1 MSSTSTASLALA
13 TAQEMAQSDVR
24 LSWLGRF
31 GRMTLF
37 LIQVVPGI
45 LYWLITFTTI
55 TMPTFLFTLFSTS
68 LTFTMNATTLALIL
82 VAFVSTISWFVR
94 YRFLNMYARLPPEPQ
109 RKEPQIDLYPDTQ
122 EEGSK
127 SGFSNYLDEFLSAIK
142 VFGYLE
148 RPVFHELTRSMQTR
162 KLIAG
167 ETLNLE
173 DEKGFC
179 LVVDGLVEIFVKSS
193 REGRESDS
201 ELNDFRHDSSDSG
214 DNHHLGNGHQGY
226 QLLTEVKNGAPM
238 SSLFSILSLF
248 TEDVKLRHTE
258 DDDLDSVSSSAGFR
272 QQHFPMS
279 NGFGLDHRH
288 HDTPPSLPTS
298 PIFGSASQHGEAKAR
313 DRRSST
319 MAGSAAGSTL
329 PKVPPL
335 SLDVDEDQQKPKS
348 RPRRTQT
355 QSAHPDIVARATVD
369 TTIAII
375 PASAFRRLTRV
386 YPKATAHIVQVILT
400 RLQRVTLATGHSYL
414 GLTSEVLRT
423 EKHMNKYTTYEL
435 PNFLRGDALER
446 LKEKFTRERERIGA
460 EEGSKGIA
468 LHNAAAGRRRGS
480 SNSLRKEA
488 TVHALSA
495 RVSPAANMTTFEQP
509 SRDIGANPSPGDL
522 LTNIQ
527 MSRSGGRRS
536 INMSQGAIPGFAPGP
551 EVWPHDSQSPL
562 TQKTF
567 NPFANTLNPRVTLHR
582 QESVDEDSMFRGSI
596 LECIFK
602 AIGLTNTKNALRMSD
617 SVEASPRLVSYDQKR
632 QKAVFTSNAFG
643 FIDPYEAA
651 GDGDTESITSGGI
664 SVGGYPSTQGLA
676 HELKDEVEIV
686 YFPKGSVLV
695 EQGERNPGLYYVI
708 DGFLDVSVP
717 VDDKSESTVLGPS
730 HRPSMSSK
738 YVDETLSPLSRTKTA
753 SSRASGSGPHNSS
766 DGKRRKSIGRK
777 SLALIKPGGIAG
789 YIGTISSY
797 RSFIDVVAK
806 TDVYVGFLPRSSLER
821 IVEKYPV
828 VLLTMAKRLTSLL
841 PRLILHIDFALEWV
855 QVSAGQ
861 VIYHQGDDS
870 DAIYIVLNG
879 RLRLV
884 LNNEEAEMKVVGEY
898 GQGESVGEL
907 EVMTESTR
915 PATLHAI
922 RDTELAKFPRTLFN
936 SLAQEHPGITIKI
949 SKIIASRMRALI
961 EDPIFDQGK
970 EKVQGAKSNK
980 VSSTLNLRTVAILP
994 VTAGVPVV
1002 EFASRLMNAL
1012 TQIGATNG
1020 VTSLN
1025 QAAILNHLGRHA
1037 FSRMGKLKLSQY
1049 LADLE
1054 EKYGLV
1060 LYVADTNVNSPW
1072 TQTCISQADCIL
1084 LVGLAEGSP
1093 AIGEYERFLLGMKTT
1108 ARKELVL
1115 LHADRFSPP
1124 GTTRAW
1130 LRNRVWINGG
1140 HHHVQMEFRSSV
1152 PVHPQTRRFGH
1163 ALKQRVQVLQAEIQK
1178 YTSRRVRQTPLY
1190 SADTPFKGDFH
1201 RIARRLCGKSI
1212 GLVLGGGGARGI
1224 AQVGIIRALEEAGI
1238 PIDIVGG
1245 TSIGAFIGALYAR
1258 DADVVPMYGRA
1269 KKFAGRMASMWRF
1282 ALDLTYPSA
1291 SYTTGHE
1298 FNRGIFKTFGN
1309 NQIEDFWLE
1318 FYCNTTNISKS
1329 RSEIHTSGYA
1339 WRYVRASM
1347 SLAGLLPPLCDEGS
1361 MLLDGGYVDN
1371 LTVTHMK
1378 SLGADV
1384 IFAIDVGSLDDD
1396 TPQTFGDSLSGF
1408 WAFANRWNPFS
1419 SYPNPPTLAEIQARL
1434 AYVSSVDALERAKNT
1449 PGCLYMRP
1457 PIDDYGTL
1465 EFGKFDEIYQ
1475 VGYTFGQSFLAQMR
1489 DQGVL
1494 PLVDETEEKKALR
1507 RTMAPRRAN
1516 VTFMDYPMVFQGG
1529 TLGSED
1535 QIRISTLE
1543 AEIVALKAKR
1553 DEDRKEKDRLR
1564 TENAGLKKELE
1575 EIQAK
1580 AKADRMTII
1589 FHSLQ
1594 SKIALTYLQPIQF
1607 IPAVLYVES
1616 PFKGLRRF
1624 DEKGVIVAI
1633 ESVTGLDEKKVV
1645 ESLFPRLGWS
1655 ASDVLIRVAKEGQF
1669 FFPGFIDT
1677 HIHASQYPN
1686 AGIFGK
1692 TTLLD
1697 WLNTYT
1703 FPMESSLASQ
1713 SKAKTVYTRC
1723 IERTLSHGTTTAAYY
1738 ATISVPSTNLL
1749 AELCLSHGQRAFI
1762 GRCCMDSL
1770 SPDYYRD
1777 ESAASSIADTKATIE
1792 HIKKI
1797 DPQNALVTAIIT
1809 PRFAPS
1815 CTSELMHGLGAL
1827 HKETN
1832 LPIQTHISE
1841 NKNEIELVN
1850 KLFPG
1855 HEHYTGVYDD
1865 HGLLTSKTI
1874 LAHGVHL
1881 SEAEVD
1887 LIVKKEAKISHCP
1900 ASNSAI
1906 TSGTAKVRWLLQKG
1920 VEIGLGTDV
1929 SGGYSAS
1936 ILEAV
1941 RQAALVSR
1949 HVAMAGDEEAKLSI
1963 EEVLYLG
1970 TQGGAKVVG
1979 LEDKVGSF
1987 VVGKEWDA
1995 QLIGLGSVDTSVIG
2009 DGEGNVDIFGWET
2022 WDDRVA
2028 KWVYNGDDRNTL
2040 AVWVKGRLV
2049 HERKL

>member
-1 MSSTSTASLALA
+1 MNTAIPSAESYATTMEEDAASSWFGSLC
-13 TAQEMAQSDVR
+13 
-24 LSWLGRF
+24 
-31 GRMTLF
+31 RMLLF
-37 LIQVVPGI
+37 MIKVIPGI
-45 LYWLITFTTI
+45 LYWLIRVSTI
-55 TMPTFLFTLFSTS
+55 TIPTFLFTLFSTS
-68 LTFTMNATTLALIL
+68 LTFTMNATTLMLIAIAL
-82 VAFVSTISWFVR
+82 VSTLSWFVR
-94 YRFLNMYARLPPEPQ
+94 YRFLNMYTRLPPEPQ
-109 RKEPQIDLYPDTQ
+109 RKEPEIELYPDTQ

-148 RPVFHELTRSMQTR
+148 RPVFHELTRTMQTR

-173 DEKGFC
+173 EEKGFC

-193 REGRESDS
+193 RETRESDS
-201 ELNDFRHDSSDSG
+201 EPSTFHPDDSSDSG
-214 DNHHLGNGHQGY
+214 EGQYRRSTQQGY

-248 TEDVKLRHTE
+248 TEDVKLRHDE
-258 DDDLDSVSSSAGFR
+258 EEEMDSRASSAYGHRRFT
-272 QQHFPMS
+272 S
-279 NGFGLDHRH
+279 TAGLGYDHSH
-288 HDTPPSLPTS
+288 HETPPSLPTS
-298 PIFGSASQHGEAKAR
+298 PIYGAPSRNGQSASW

-319 MAGSAAGSTL
+319 IASPTAGGTL
-329 PKVPPL
+329 PAIPPL
-335 SLDVDEDQQKPKS
+335 SLDTPAENLKQRPM
-348 RPRRTQT
+348 PRRAKTN
-355 QSAHPDIVARATVD
+355 SVHPDIVARATVD

-435 PNFLRGDALER
+435 PNFLRGDALAR
-446 LKEKFTRERERIGA
+446 LKEKFLRERERIGA

-468 LHNAAAGRRRGS
+468 LHNAGQGRRRRS

-488 TVHALSA
+488 TLHASSGKNGSSA
-495 RVSPAANMTTFEQP
+495 ATNAEWSLFNEV
-509 SRDIGANPSPGDL
+509 GASPSPGDL

-527 MSRSGGRRS
+527 MSRNGGRRVKHPDHGIS
-536 INMSQGAIPGFAPGP
+536 SGQSVHSP
-551 EVWPHDSQSPL
+551 EVWQHDTQSPL
-562 TQKTF
+562 AQRSF
-567 NPFANTLNPRVTLHR
+567 NPFNSPINPRRTLHR
-582 QESVDEDSMFRGSI
+582 QESIDEDSMFRASI

-602 AIGLTNTKNALRMSD
+602 AIGLTKTKNALRMSD
-617 SVEASPRLVSYDQKR
+617 SVEASPRLVTYDQKR
-632 QKAVFTSNAFG
+632 QKAVFSNNAFG
-643 FIDPYEAA
+643 FIDPYE
-651 GDGDTESITSGGI
+651 GSIDGDTESMTSGGM
-664 SVGGYPSTQGLA
+664 SVGGFPSTQGLA

-686 YFPKGSVLV
+686 FFPKGSVLV

-708 DGFLDVSVP
+708 DGFLDVTVC
-717 VDDKSESTVLGPS
+717 VDDNSDSIVLSHSHPISTNFRS
-730 HRPSMSSK
+730 RE
-738 YVDETLSPLSRTKTA
+738 ETLIPLSRTRTG
-753 SSRASGSGPHNSS
+753 SSRTSGSAMGINS
-766 DGKRRKSIGRK
+766 GEGRKRKPSGRK

-855 QVSAGQ
+855 QVNAGQ

-884 LNNEEAEMKVVGEY
+884 VNSEEAGMKVVGEY

-907 EVMTESTR
+907 EVMTESAR

-949 SKIIASRMRALI
+949 SKIIASRMRSLV
-961 EDPIFDQGK
+961 EDPVFVQGK
-970 EKVQGAKSNK
+970 EKTTGATNNK
-980 VSSTLNLRTVAILP
+980 VSSTINLRTVAILP

-1002 EFASRLMNAL
+1002 DFASRLTNAL

-1025 QAAILNHLGRHA
+1025 HSAILNHLGRHA

-1115 LHADRFSPP
+1115 LHADRFSPQ
-1124 GTTRAW
+1124 GLTRAW

-1140 HHHVQMEFRSSV
+1140 HHHVQMAYRSSSV
-1152 PVHPQTRRFGH
+1152 PVHPQARKFGL
-1163 ALKQRVQVLQAEIQK
+1163 ALKQRVQVIQAEIQK

-1190 SADTPFKGDFH
+1190 SAETPFKGDFH

-1224 AQVGIIRALEEAGI
+1224 SQVGIIRALEEAGI
-1238 PIDIVGG
+1238 PIDIIGG

-1309 NQIEDFWLE
+1309 SQIEDFWLE
-1318 FYCNTTNISKS
+1318 YYCNTTNISKS

-1371 LTVTHMK
+1371 LTVSHMK
-1378 SLGADV
+1378 SLGADI

-1419 SYPNPPTLAEIQARL
+1419 SFPNPPTLAEIQARL
-1434 AYVSSVDALERAKNT
+1434 AYVSSVDALERAKMT
-1449 PGCLYMRP
+1449 PGCHYMRP

-1465 EFGKFDEIYQ
+1465 DFGKFDEIYQ
-1475 VGYTFGQSFLAQMR
+1475 VGYKFGQDFLAKMR
-1489 DQGVL
+1489 EQGVL
-1494 PLVDETEEKKALR
+1494 PLMDETEEKKALR
-1507 RTMAPRRAN
+1507 RTMAPRRA
-1516 VTFMDYPMVFQGG
+1516 
-1529 TLGSED
+1529 
-1535 QIRISTLE
+1535 
-1543 AEIVALKAKR
+1543 
-1553 DEDRKEKDRLR
+1553 
-1564 TENAGLKKELE
+1564 
-1575 EIQAK
+1575 
-1580 AKADRMTII
+1580 
-1589 FHSLQ
+1589 
-1594 SKIALTYLQPIQF
+1594 
-1607 IPAVLYVES
+1607 
-1616 PFKGLRRF
+1616 
-1624 DEKGVIVAI
+1624 
-1633 ESVTGLDEKKVV
+1633 
-1645 ESLFPRLGWS
+1645 
-1655 ASDVLIRVAKEGQF
+1655 
-1669 FFPGFIDT
+1669 
-1677 HIHASQYPN
+1677 
-1686 AGIFGK
+1686 
-1692 TTLLD
+1692 
-1697 WLNTYT
+1697 
-1703 FPMESSLASQ
+1703 
-1713 SKAKTVYTRC
+1713 
-1723 IERTLSHGTTTAAYY
+1723 
-1738 ATISVPSTNLL
+1738 
-1749 AELCLSHGQRAFI
+1749 
-1762 GRCCMDSL
+1762 
-1770 SPDYYRD
+1770 
-1777 ESAASSIADTKATIE
+1777 SI
-1792 HIKKI
+1792 
-1797 DPQNALVTAIIT
+1797 
-1809 PRFAPS
+1809 
-1815 CTSELMHGLGAL
+1815 
-1827 HKETN
+1827 
-1832 LPIQTHISE
+1832 
-1841 NKNEIELVN
+1841 
-1850 KLFPG
+1850 
-1855 HEHYTGVYDD
+1855 
-1865 HGLLTSKTI
+1865 
-1874 LAHGVHL
+1874 
-1881 SEAEVD
+1881 
-1887 LIVKKEAKISHCP
+1887 
-1900 ASNSAI
+1900 
-1906 TSGTAKVRWLLQKG
+1906 
-1920 VEIGLGTDV
+1920 
-1929 SGGYSAS
+1929 
-1936 ILEAV
+1936 
-1941 RQAALVSR
+1941 
-1949 HVAMAGDEEAKLSI
+1949 
-1963 EEVLYLG
+1963 
-1970 TQGGAKVVG
+1970 
-1979 LEDKVGSF
+1979 
-1987 VVGKEWDA
+1987 
-1995 QLIGLGSVDTSVIG
+1995 
-2009 DGEGNVDIFGWET
+2009 
-2022 WDDRVA
+2022 
-2028 KWVYNGDDRNTL
+2028 
-2040 AVWVKGRLV
+2040 
-2049 HERKL
+2049 

>member
-1 MSSTSTASLALA
+1 MWCGTTSIDYLGVSRVTMESFDLGFGGEWGNPASAAAAPTWQGSAGAESIHRSVLAVSETAISLAGVTSLPA
-13 TAQEMAQSDVR
+13 TMNTAIPSAEGNAVPMGKDPTS
-24 LSWLGRF
+24 SWF
-31 GRMTLF
+31 GSLRETVLF
-37 LIQVVPGI
+37 MIKVIPGI
-45 LYWLITFTTI
+45 LYWIIRVSTI
-55 TMPTFLFTLFSTS
+55 TIPSFLFTLFSTS
-68 LTFTMNATTLALIL
+68 LTFTMNATTLMLIAIAL
-82 VAFVSTISWFVR
+82 VSTLSWFVR
-94 YRFLNMYARLPPEPQ
+94 YRFLNMYSRLPPEPQ
-109 RKEPQIDLYPDTQ
+109 RKEPEIELYPDTQ

-148 RPVFHELTRSMQTR
+148 RPVFHELTRTMQTR

-173 DEKGFC
+173 EEKGFC

-193 REGRESDS
+193 RERRGSDYEPS
-201 ELNDFRHDSSDSG
+201 TFHPEDSSDSG
-214 DNHHLGNGHQGY
+214 EGQYRKSTQQGY

-248 TEDVKLRHTE
+248 TEDVKLRHDEEEET
-258 DDDLDSVSSSAGFR
+258 DRRASSA
-272 QQHFPMS
+272 Q
-279 NGFGLDHRH
+279 
-288 HDTPPSLPTS
+288 PTS
-298 PIFGSASQHGEAKAR
+298 W
-313 DRRSST
+313 DRQSST
-319 MAGSAAGSTL
+319 IASPTAKRTL
-329 PKVPPL
+329 PAIPPL
-335 SLDVDEDQQKPKS
+335 SLDTSEGYLKQRPM
-348 RPRRTQT
+348 PRRAKTN
-355 QSAHPDIVARATVD
+355 SAHPDIVARATVD

-435 PNFLRGDALER
+435 PNFLRGDALAR
-446 LKEKFTRERERIGA
+446 LKEKFLRERERIGA

-468 LHNAAAGRRRGS
+468 LHNAGQES
-480 SNSLRKEA
+480 SSFNE
-488 TVHALSA
+488 
-495 RVSPAANMTTFEQP
+495 
-509 SRDIGANPSPGDL
+509 IGASPSPGDL

-527 MSRSGGRRS
+527 MSRNGGRRVKNLDHGIS
-536 INMSQGAIPGFAPGP
+536 SGQIVQSP
-551 EVWPHDSQSPL
+551 EVWQHDIQSPL
-562 TQKTF
+562 AQRSF
-567 NPFANTLNPRVTLHR
+567 NPFNSQINPRRTLHR
-582 QESVDEDSMFRGSI
+582 QESIDEDSMFRASI

-602 AIGLTNTKNALRMSD
+602 AIGLTKTNNALRMSD
-617 SVEASPRLVSYDQKR
+617 SVEASPRLVTYDQKR
-632 QKAVFTSNAFG
+632 QKAVFSNNAFG
-643 FIDPYEAA
+643 FIDPYE
-651 GDGDTESITSGGI
+651 GSVDGDTESMTSGGM
-664 SVGGYPSTQGLA
+664 SVGGFPSTQGLA

-686 YFPKGSVLV
+686 FFPKGSVLV

-708 DGFLDVSVP
+708 DGFLDVTVP
-717 VDDKSESTVLGPS
+717 ADDNSDSIVLGHS
-730 HRPSMSSK
+730 HPVSLNSRFRE
-738 YVDETLSPLSRTKTA
+738 ETLAPF
-753 SSRASGSGPHNSS
+753 GE
-766 DGKRRKSIGRK
+766 GKKRKPSGRK

-855 QVSAGQ
+855 QVNAGQ

-884 LNNEEAEMKVVGEY
+884 VNNEEAGMKVVGEY

-949 SKIIASRMRALI
+949 SKIIASRMRSLV
-961 EDPIFDQGK
+961 EDPVFVQGK
-970 EKVQGAKSNK
+970 EKTTGATNNK
-980 VSSTLNLRTVAILP
+980 VSSTINLRTVAILP

-1002 EFASRLMNAL
+1002 EFASRLTNAL

-1025 QAAILNHLGRHA
+1025 HAAILNHLGRHA

-1115 LHADRFSPP
+1115 LHADRFSPQ
-1124 GTTRAW
+1124 GLTRAW

-1140 HHHVQMEFRSSV
+1140 HHHVQMAYRSSSV
-1152 PVHPQTRRFGH
+1152 PVHPQTRKFGL
-1163 ALKQRVQVLQAEIQK
+1163 ALKQRVQVIQAEIQK

-1190 SADTPFKGDFH
+1190 SAETPFKGDFH

-1224 AQVGIIRALEEAGI
+1224 SQVGIIRALEEAGI
-1238 PIDIVGG
+1238 PIDIIGG

-1309 NQIEDFWLE
+1309 TQIEDFWLE
-1318 FYCNTTNISKS
+1318 YYCNTTNISKS

-1371 LTVTHMK
+1371 LTVSHMK

-1419 SYPNPPTLAEIQARL
+1419 SFPNPPTLAEIQARL
-1434 AYVSSVDALERAKNT
+1434 AYVSSVDALERAKAT
-1449 PGCLYMRP
+1449 PGCHYMRP

-1465 EFGKFDEIYQ
+1465 DFGKFDEIYQ
-1475 VGYTFGQSFLAQMR
+1475 VGYKFGQDYLAKMR
-1489 DQGVL
+1489 EQGVL
-1494 PLVDETEEKKALR
+1494 PLMDETEEKKALR
-1507 RTMAPRRAN
+1507 RTMAPRRA
-1516 VTFMDYPMVFQGG
+1516 
-1529 TLGSED
+1529 
-1535 QIRISTLE
+1535 
-1543 AEIVALKAKR
+1543 
-1553 DEDRKEKDRLR
+1553 
-1564 TENAGLKKELE
+1564 
-1575 EIQAK
+1575 
-1580 AKADRMTII
+1580 
-1589 FHSLQ
+1589 
-1594 SKIALTYLQPIQF
+1594 
-1607 IPAVLYVES
+1607 
-1616 PFKGLRRF
+1616 
-1624 DEKGVIVAI
+1624 
-1633 ESVTGLDEKKVV
+1633 
-1645 ESLFPRLGWS
+1645 
-1655 ASDVLIRVAKEGQF
+1655 
-1669 FFPGFIDT
+1669 
-1677 HIHASQYPN
+1677 
-1686 AGIFGK
+1686 
-1692 TTLLD
+1692 
-1697 WLNTYT
+1697 
-1703 FPMESSLASQ
+1703 
-1713 SKAKTVYTRC
+1713 
-1723 IERTLSHGTTTAAYY
+1723 
-1738 ATISVPSTNLL
+1738 
-1749 AELCLSHGQRAFI
+1749 
-1762 GRCCMDSL
+1762 
-1770 SPDYYRD
+1770 
-1777 ESAASSIADTKATIE
+1777 SI
-1792 HIKKI
+1792 
-1797 DPQNALVTAIIT
+1797 
-1809 PRFAPS
+1809 
-1815 CTSELMHGLGAL
+1815 
-1827 HKETN
+1827 
-1832 LPIQTHISE
+1832 
-1841 NKNEIELVN
+1841 
-1850 KLFPG
+1850 
-1855 HEHYTGVYDD
+1855 
-1865 HGLLTSKTI
+1865 
-1874 LAHGVHL
+1874 
-1881 SEAEVD
+1881 
-1887 LIVKKEAKISHCP
+1887 
-1900 ASNSAI
+1900 
-1906 TSGTAKVRWLLQKG
+1906 
-1920 VEIGLGTDV
+1920 
-1929 SGGYSAS
+1929 
-1936 ILEAV
+1936 
-1941 RQAALVSR
+1941 
-1949 HVAMAGDEEAKLSI
+1949 
-1963 EEVLYLG
+1963 
-1970 TQGGAKVVG
+1970 
-1979 LEDKVGSF
+1979 
-1987 VVGKEWDA
+1987 
-1995 QLIGLGSVDTSVIG
+1995 
-2009 DGEGNVDIFGWET
+2009 
-2022 WDDRVA
+2022 
-2028 KWVYNGDDRNTL
+2028 
-2040 AVWVKGRLV
+2040 
-2049 HERKL
+2049 

>member
-1 MSSTSTASLALA
+1 
-13 TAQEMAQSDVR
+13 
-24 LSWLGRF
+24 
-31 GRMTLF
+31 
-37 LIQVVPGI
+37 
-45 LYWLITFTTI
+45 
-55 TMPTFLFTLFSTS
+55 
-68 LTFTMNATTLALIL
+68 
-82 VAFVSTISWFVR
+82 
-94 YRFLNMYARLPPEPQ
+94 MYARLPPEPQ
-109 RKEPQIDLYPDTQ
+109 RKEPEIDLYPDTQ
-122 EEGSK
+122 DDGSK

-173 DEKGFC
+173 EEKGFC
-179 LVVDGLVEIFVKSS
+179 LVVDGMVEIFVKSS
-193 REGRESDS
+193 REGRGSDS
-201 ELNDFRHDSSDSG
+201 EPSGYHDNESSDSESG
-214 DNHHLGNGHQGY
+214 QHRRSANQGY

-258 DDDLDSVSSSAGFR
+258 DEEFDNASSTGYSHGRFPSSAGFEY
-272 QQHFPMS
+272 QHS
-279 NGFGLDHRH
+279 HE
-288 HDTPPSLPTS
+288 TPPSLPTS
-298 PIFGSASQHGEAKAR
+298 PIYGAPSQTGRPTPR

-319 MAGSAAGSTL
+319 LASSTAGGTL

-335 SLDVDEDQQKPKS
+335 SLDPSEDAKRRPK
-348 RPRRTQT
+348 PRRVKTT
-355 QSAHPDIVARATVD
+355 SVHPDIVARATVD

-446 LKEKFTRERERIGA
+446 LKEKFIREKERI
-460 EEGSKGIA
+460 EDEDTSKGIA

-488 TVHALSA
+488 TLQAVARGTSSLSTTGTALE
-495 RVSPAANMTTFEQP
+495 NP
-509 SRDIGANPSPGDL
+509 SIRNAGATPSPGDL

-527 MSRSGGRRS
+527 MSRSGGRRNPPS
-536 INMSQGAIPGFAPGP
+536 FDHASPSGLPGHAPEWQHGA
-551 EVWPHDSQSPL
+551 QSPL
-562 TQKTF
+562 AHRTF
-567 NPFANTLNPRVTLHR
+567 NPFATQLHPRRALHR

-632 QKAVFTSNAFG
+632 QKAVFTNNAFG
-643 FIDPYEAA
+643 FIDPYEGS
-651 GDGDTESITSGGI
+651 GDGDTESMTSGGI

-676 HELKDEVEIV
+676 QELQDEVEIV

-717 VDDKSESTVLGPS
+717 SEEKSDTTVLGQG
-730 HRPSMSSK
+730 HRSSSATRGG
-738 YVDETLSPLSRTKTA
+738 DTLAPISGARTT
-753 SSRASGSGPHNSS
+753 SSRASGSVKGASGTDS
-766 DGKRRKSIGRK
+766 KKRKMTGRK

-841 PRLILHIDFALEWV
+841 PKLILHIDFALEWV
-855 QVSAGQ
+855 QVNAGQ

-884 LNNEEAEMKVVGEY
+884 LNNEEEGMKVVGEY

-907 EVMTESTR
+907 EVMTESVR

-922 RDTELAKFPRTLFN
+922 RDTELAKFPKTLFN

-949 SKIIASRMRALI
+949 SKIIASRMRALV
-961 EDPIFDQGK
+961 EDPVFVQGK
-970 EKVQGAKSNK
+970 EKISGATNNK
-980 VSSTLNLRTVAILP
+980 VSSTVNLRTVAILP

-1002 EFASRLMNAL
+1002 EFGSRLMNAL

-1025 QAAILNHLGRHA
+1025 QAVILNHLGRHA

-1115 LHADRFSPP
+1115 LHSDRFSPP
-1124 GTTRAW
+1124 GLTRSW

-1140 HHHVQMEFRSSV
+1140 HHHVQMAFRTNSI
-1152 PVHPQTRRFGH
+1152 PVHPQASKFGT

-1178 YTSRRVRQTPLY
+1178 YTSRKVRQTPLY
-1190 SADTPFKGDFH
+1190 SAETPFKGDFH

-1224 AQVGIIRALEEAGI
+1224 SQVGIIRALEEAGI
-1238 PIDIVGG
+1238 PIDIIGG

-1309 NQIEDFWLE
+1309 TQIEDFWLE

-1347 SLAGLLPPLCDEGS
+1347 SLAGLIPPMCDEGS

-1371 LTVTHMK
+1371 LTVSHMK

-1396 TPQTFGDSLSGF
+1396 TPQNFGDSLSGF

-1419 SYPNPPTLAEIQARL
+1419 TSPNPPTLAEIQGRL
-1434 AYVSSVDALERAKNT
+1434 AYVSSVDALERAKIT

-1457 PIDDYGTL
+1457 PIDAYGTL
-1465 EFGKFDEIYQ
+1465 EFGKFDEIYK
-1475 VGYTFGQSFLAQMR
+1475 VGYAYGQEFLAKMR
-1489 DQGVL
+1489 DEGVL

-1507 RTMAPRRAN
+1507 RTMAPRRA
-1516 VTFMDYPMVFQGG
+1516 
-1529 TLGSED
+1529 
-1535 QIRISTLE
+1535 
-1543 AEIVALKAKR
+1543 
-1553 DEDRKEKDRLR
+1553 
-1564 TENAGLKKELE
+1564 
-1575 EIQAK
+1575 
-1580 AKADRMTII
+1580 
-1589 FHSLQ
+1589 
-1594 SKIALTYLQPIQF
+1594 
-1607 IPAVLYVES
+1607 
-1616 PFKGLRRF
+1616 
-1624 DEKGVIVAI
+1624 
-1633 ESVTGLDEKKVV
+1633 
-1645 ESLFPRLGWS
+1645 
-1655 ASDVLIRVAKEGQF
+1655 
-1669 FFPGFIDT
+1669 
-1677 HIHASQYPN
+1677 
-1686 AGIFGK
+1686 
-1692 TTLLD
+1692 
-1697 WLNTYT
+1697 
-1703 FPMESSLASQ
+1703 
-1713 SKAKTVYTRC
+1713 
-1723 IERTLSHGTTTAAYY
+1723 
-1738 ATISVPSTNLL
+1738 
-1749 AELCLSHGQRAFI
+1749 
-1762 GRCCMDSL
+1762 
-1770 SPDYYRD
+1770 
-1777 ESAASSIADTKATIE
+1777 SI
-1792 HIKKI
+1792 
-1797 DPQNALVTAIIT
+1797 
-1809 PRFAPS
+1809 
-1815 CTSELMHGLGAL
+1815 
-1827 HKETN
+1827 
-1832 LPIQTHISE
+1832 
-1841 NKNEIELVN
+1841 
-1850 KLFPG
+1850 
-1855 HEHYTGVYDD
+1855 
-1865 HGLLTSKTI
+1865 
-1874 LAHGVHL
+1874 
-1881 SEAEVD
+1881 
-1887 LIVKKEAKISHCP
+1887 
-1900 ASNSAI
+1900 
-1906 TSGTAKVRWLLQKG
+1906 
-1920 VEIGLGTDV
+1920 
-1929 SGGYSAS
+1929 
-1936 ILEAV
+1936 
-1941 RQAALVSR
+1941 
-1949 HVAMAGDEEAKLSI
+1949 
-1963 EEVLYLG
+1963 
-1970 TQGGAKVVG
+1970 
-1979 LEDKVGSF
+1979 
-1987 VVGKEWDA
+1987 
-1995 QLIGLGSVDTSVIG
+1995 
-2009 DGEGNVDIFGWET
+2009 
-2022 WDDRVA
+2022 
-2028 KWVYNGDDRNTL
+2028 
-2040 AVWVKGRLV
+2040 
-2049 HERKL
+2049 